1 MKKQPISK
9 IEEINNFFGDMDLF
23 LIDQVLKGRLNNSMN
38 VLDVGFGLGRNLVHF
53 IQEGYD
59 VYGIDKDK
67 SAVDFFKASL
77 SQNQILKL
85 KKNFKVGHADNLNYP
100 QETFSLVI
108 CSRVL
113 HLLGSR
119 EEFTKSICELCR
131 VLKKK
136 GIFYLTFNILSD
148 SDEPSK
154 LYFVPDESDVKFI
167 EHLQF
172 SKLEPKK
179 TVLFDDEVTEVTMV
193 LQKN

>member
-53 IQEGYD
+53 IQEGYH

-77 SQNQILKL
+77 SQNQILQL
-85 KKNFKVGHADNLNYP
+85 KENFKVGHADNLNYP
-100 QETFSLVI
+100 QEAFSLVI

-119 EEFTKSICELCR
+119 EEFSKSICEIHR

-172 SKLEPKK
+172 SKLEPRK